1 MRRPRPIGNNAR
13 AMPSTRTL
21 VLVASAVTLVVGGTA
36 RLLPYL
42 PGDVAVAH
50 FFQAASPGTAWVA
63 PMVST
68 ATAPAKFVLM
78 AIALLGAWR
87 LAGLRA
93 VAVVAVAI
101 ALEQTFGESSKL
113 LFGRP
118 RPSRELVAVM
128 GNPTGLSFPSTFMT
142 LYSVTIGALFILA
155 WRMKAS
161 ALRTGVLVATGA
173 VIVLAAAARI
183 VPGAHWPSDAFGTPA
198 ILLSWLAVAFSAAG
212 TERH

>member
-1 MRRPRPIGNNAR
+1 MS
-13 AMPSTRTL
+13 STRTL
-21 VLVASAVTLVVGGTA
+21 ALTAVVVTLVVGGAA

-42 PGDVAVAH
+42 PGDIAVAH
-50 FFQAASPGTAWVA
+50 AFQAASPGTAWVG
-63 PMVST
+63 PMVAT
-68 ATAPAKFVLM
+68 ASAPAKFVLM

-87 LAGLRA
+87 MAGMRA

-142 LYSVTIGALFILA
+142 LYSVTIGALFVLA
-155 WRMKAS
+155 WRMRPSPPRSAILAAS
-161 ALRTGVLVATGA
+161 GVV
-173 VIVLAAAARI
+173 VVVAAAARI

-212 TERH
+212 TERR